1 LFQIAERALFVWNN
15 DKVISLFAPNRQAI
29 MPIVVPAL
37 EQNSQNHWNQTV
49 LNLTANVKK
58 MFSEMDEDLFSSCLD
73 KYKED
78 EEKRAQLEA
87 KRKLTWE
94 KLESA
99 AAFQP
104 VTGHAAVLIGLDATL
119 I

>member
-1 LFQIAERALFVWNN
+1 MWNN
-15 DKVISLFAPNRQAI
+15 DHIVSLIAQNRQVI
-29 MPIVVPAL
+29 MSLVVPAL
-37 EQNSQNHWNQTV
+37 EQNIQNHWNQAV
-49 LNLTANVKK
+49 LNLAVNVRK
-58 MFSEMDEDLFSSCLD
+58 MFSEMDGDHFSSCLAR
-73 KYKED
+73 YKE
-78 EEKRAQLEA
+78 EEERLASLDA

-104 VTGHAAVLIGLDATL
+104 VTGQTAVLVGHQPSANMIANL